1 MNKDAV
7 LIEEYRGN
15 LLENIHRGHICV
27 IDENADIVYKVGDP
41 KHITYMR
48 SSAKPIQALAFFAM
62 RLDEKYGLTDTEK
75 TILAGSHMGGPYHIE
90 ALESIAHKMNI
101 QEETLVLLPT
111 YPANEQYRDEAKKA
125 GFSARKFYHNCAGKH
140 LATIAMARELG
151 QSDATYYQV
160 GTPVQ
165 EYLLDFI
172 SKITTYP
179 KKSIVIGVD
188 GCGVPVYGM
197 PLNFMAKGFLRLAC
211 PEMLETE
218 ILREKAKMLAC
229 CMHENSRYINKENYI
244 CTCMNEDENILAK
257 GGAQGI
263 YCFVLKKQKM
273 AVSFKISDGSEEE
286 WQLVI
291 WSVLKQLGYQSS
303 IAAQNMLRLR
313 PFEIMNATGNI
324 VGKYEPVFTLE
335 PL

>member
-125 GFSARKFYHNCAGKH
+125 GFSA
-140 LATIAMARELG
+140 
-151 QSDATYYQV
+151 
-160 GTPVQ
+160 
-165 EYLLDFI
+165 
-172 SKITTYP
+172 
-179 KKSIVIGVD
+179 
-188 GCGVPVYGM
+188 
-197 PLNFMAKGFLRLAC
+197 
-211 PEMLETE
+211 
-218 ILREKAKMLAC
+218 
-229 CMHENSRYINKENYI
+229 
-244 CTCMNEDENILAK
+244 
-257 GGAQGI
+257 
-263 YCFVLKKQKM
+263 
-273 AVSFKISDGSEEE
+273 
-286 WQLVI
+286 
-291 WSVLKQLGYQSS
+291 
-303 IAAQNMLRLR
+303 
-313 PFEIMNATGNI
+313 
-324 VGKYEPVFTLE
+324 
-335 PL
+335 